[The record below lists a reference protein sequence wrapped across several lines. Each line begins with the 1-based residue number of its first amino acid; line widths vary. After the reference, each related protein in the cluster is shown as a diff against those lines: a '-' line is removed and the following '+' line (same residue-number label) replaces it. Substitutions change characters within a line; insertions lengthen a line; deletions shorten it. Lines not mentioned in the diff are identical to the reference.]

1 MIRVSQI
8 KRDTKE
14 TNISLDI
21 NLDGDGIS
29 NIKTEIGF
37 FNHML
42 TLMAFHSNI
51 DINLEANGD
60 LDVCDHHLIEDTGI
74 CIGRCLKE
82 ALGDKK
88 GIKRYSTVFI
98 PMDEALIMVSLDI
111 SGRAFLHFEGDFK
124 RESIGNFS
132 VEMVKEFFRA
142 LAFNAEIT
150 LHIKVLYGEND
161 HHKIEGVFKA
171 FGRALKDAIKVETNT
186 IPSSKGCI

>member
-1 MIRVSQI
+1 MIRASQI

-14 TNISLDI
+14 TNINLSI
-21 NLDGDGIS
+21 NLDGDGVN

-42 TLMAFHSNI
+42 TLMAFHSDI
-51 DINLEANGD
+51 DIKLEADGD

-74 CIGRCLKE
+74 CIGKCIKE

-88 GIKRYSTVFI
+88 GIKRYSTVCI
-98 PMDEALIMVSLDI
+98 PMDEALVMVSLDI

-124 RESIGNFS
+124 REIIGNFS
-132 VEMVKEFFRA
+132 VEMVQEFFRA

-161 HHKIEGVFKA
+161 HHKIEGIFKA
-171 FGRALKDAIKVETNT
+171 FGRALKEAIRIETNS

>member
-1 MIRVSQI
+1 MIRTSKI

-14 TNISLDI
+14 TNINLSI
-21 NLDGDGIS
+21 NLDGDGVN

-42 TLMAFHSNI
+42 TLMAFHSDI
-51 DINLEANGD
+51 DIKLEADGD

-74 CIGRCLKE
+74 CIGKCIKE

-88 GIKRYSTVFI
+88 GIKRYSTVCI
-98 PMDEALIMVSLDI
+98 PMDEALVMVSLDI

-132 VEMVKEFFRA
+132 VEMVQEFFRA

-161 HHKIEGVFKA
+161 HHKIEGIFKA
-171 FGRALKDAIKVETNT
+171 FGRALKEAIRIETNS

>member
-1 MIRVSQI
+1 MGRVSKI

-14 TNISLDI
+14 TNINLNI
-21 NLDGDGIS
+21 NLDGDGNS
-29 NIKTEIGF
+29 SIKTGIGF

-42 TLMAFHSNI
+42 TLMSFHSNI

-60 LDVCDHHLIEDTGI
+60 LDVCDHHLIEDVGI
-74 CIGRCLKE
+74 CLGKCLKE

-98 PMDEALIMVSLDI
+98 PMDEALIMVSIDI

-124 RESIGNFS
+124 RENICGFS

-142 LAFNAEIT
+142 VAFNSEIT

-161 HHKIEGVFKA
+161 HHKIEGIFKA
-171 FGRALKDAIKVETNT
+171 FGRGLKEAVKIENNI